1 MVTQKN
7 VKQDLRFQMNPFKIK
22 AFIGKFLMDRH
33 LKSMGKTL
41 GVKSQMF
48 SGEVNISW
56 DEIRQG
62 EKETI
67 LYLHGFSD
75 RKESFYYAAKTLS
88 RTYDIIMPELPGF
101 GGSEKH
107 HDRQHGI
114 TDYILW
120 FEEFLLSLN
129 IEKVHL
135 AGASMGGTIS
145 AHLAAR
151 HPEKVK
157 SLTLIDA
164 AGFVLN
170 NYNTFYEEVL
180 GDECPFLIKSEQEY
194 EVFRGRIF
202 FNQIKI
208 PNFVKEYLI
217 KEMIDNHDWY
227 KKILYDTFDEKSL
240 GGLTANK
247 PALTLNNLFGK
258 ITIPV
263 NIIWGKEDTLFP
275 YQMAEYAH
283 KKINGSRLRILENV
297 GHCPQL
303 ENPKLFSR
311 ILGELLSF

>member
-1 MVTQKN
+1 
-7 VKQDLRFQMNPFKIK
+7 MNTFKIK
-22 AFIGKFLMDRH
+22 ASIGKLLMDRH

-41 GVKSQMF
+41 GVKNQVF
-48 SGEVNISW
+48 SGEVNIDW

-62 EKETI
+62 KKETI

-88 RTYDIIMPELPGF
+88 GTYNIIMPELPGF
-101 GGSEKH
+101 GDSEKH
-107 HDRQHGI
+107 RDRQYGI
-114 TDYILW
+114 MDYLLW
-120 FEEFLLSLN
+120 FEQFLLSLD

-135 AGASMGGTIS
+135 AGASMGGAIS
-145 AHLAAR
+145 AHLAVR

-157 SLTLIDA
+157 SLTLIDS

-180 GDECPFLIKSEQEY
+180 KDECPFLIKSEQEY
-194 EVFRGRIF
+194 EVFRQRVF
-202 FNQIKI
+202 FNQIKLPI
-208 PNFVKEYLI
+208 FVKEYLI

-227 KKILYDTFDEKSL
+227 KKILYDTFNEKSFD
-240 GGLTANK
+240 GLTVNK
-247 PALTLNNLFGK
+247 PVIILNDLFSK

-275 YQMAEYAH
+275 YQIAEYAH
-283 KKINGSRLRILENV
+283 KTIDGSRLRILENI

-303 ENPKLFSR
+303 ENPRLFSR
-311 ILGELLSF
+311 TLEELLSL

>member
-1 MVTQKN
+1 
-7 VKQDLRFQMNPFKIK
+7 MNTLKIK
-22 AFIGKFLMDRH
+22 AFIGKLLMDRH

-41 GVKSQMF
+41 GVKSQVF

-62 EKETI
+62 KKETI

-107 HDRQHGI
+107 HDRQYGI
-114 TDYILW
+114 MDYLLW
-120 FEEFLLSLN
+120 FEQFLLSLN

-135 AGASMGGTIS
+135 AGASMGGAIS
-145 AHLAAR
+145 AHLAVR

-157 SLTLIDA
+157 SLTLIDS

-180 GDECPFLIKSEQEY
+180 KDECPFLIKSEQEY

-202 FNQIKI
+202 FNQVKLPI
-208 PNFVKEYLI
+208 FVKEYLI
-217 KEMIDNHDWY
+217 KKMIDNHDWY
-227 KKILYDTFDEKSL
+227 KKILYDTFNEKSFD
-240 GGLTANK
+240 GLTVNK
-247 PALTLNNLFGK
+247 PVIILNDLFSK

-283 KKINGSRLRILENV
+283 KAINGSRLRILENV

-303 ENPKLFSR
+303 ENPKLFSKT
-311 ILGELLSF
+311 LEGLLNL